1 MGQNLH
7 LRKIELFKEFN
18 KTQLRK
24 LFYAARVVTLSKG
37 QTVFKAGDF
46 DDNIYV
52 IISGALEILKE
63 DQGSGELVVVALL
76 QQSEHFNESA
86 IFFDSPRNVCVRALS
101 DVELFMIEKDN
112 ALKLMEE
119 DNDFAAKLLWRISS
133 KLSERLS
140 NTTSRF
146 TESQSQSSDISDH
159 MQLEE

>member
-1 MGQNLH
+1 
-7 LRKIELFKEFN
+7 
-18 KTQLRK
+18 
-24 LFYAARVVTLSKG
+24 
-37 QTVFKAGDF
+37 
-46 DDNIYV
+46 
-52 IISGALEILKE
+52 
-63 DQGSGELVVVALL
+63 
-76 QQSEHFNESA
+76 
-86 IFFDSPRNVCVRALS
+86 VRALS